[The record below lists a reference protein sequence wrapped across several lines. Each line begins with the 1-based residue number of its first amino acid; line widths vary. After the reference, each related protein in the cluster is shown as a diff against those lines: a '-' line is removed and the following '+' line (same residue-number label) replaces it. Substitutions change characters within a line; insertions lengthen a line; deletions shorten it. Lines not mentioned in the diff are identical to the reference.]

1 MIPLIGALLPVVS
14 SILDKVIPDDAARAE
29 AKEKMQSAMLTQSA
43 EIEKAAASV
52 VLAEANGESWL
63 QRNWRPM
70 IMVWFAILLGMD
82 WFGFR
87 PEYMTESTMA
97 NVYDLLKIG
106 IGGYIVSRGAE
117 KGIKV
122 WKDKP

>member
-1 MIPLIGALLPVVS
+1 MLPLLGAILPVVS
-14 SILDKVIPDDAARAE
+14 SVLDKVIPDTESREKAKAE
-29 AKEKMQSAMLTQSA
+29 MQISMLSHSA

-52 VLAEANGESWL
+52 VLAEVQGESWL

-70 IMVWFAILLGMD
+70 LMVFFAGIIGAD

-87 PEYMTESTMA
+87 PEYMTEETMA
-97 NVYDLLKIG
+97 EVYSLLKIG
-106 IGGYIVSRGAE
+106 IGGYVVSRGAE

-122 WKDKP
+122 WKDK